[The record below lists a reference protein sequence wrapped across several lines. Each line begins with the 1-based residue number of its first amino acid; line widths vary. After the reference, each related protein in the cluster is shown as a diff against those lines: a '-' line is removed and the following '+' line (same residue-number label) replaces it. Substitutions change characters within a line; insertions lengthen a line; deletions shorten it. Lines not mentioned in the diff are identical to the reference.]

1 MDKVNSVWI
10 RAVVKAAYLEG
21 YLDGT
26 QDERSPLRGS
36 DEAWENSDQKV
47 MLDMKYPEE

>member
-21 YLDGT
+21 YSNGDGHL
-26 QDERSPLRGS
+26 PA
-36 DEAWENSDQKV
+36 DEAWQESDQKM